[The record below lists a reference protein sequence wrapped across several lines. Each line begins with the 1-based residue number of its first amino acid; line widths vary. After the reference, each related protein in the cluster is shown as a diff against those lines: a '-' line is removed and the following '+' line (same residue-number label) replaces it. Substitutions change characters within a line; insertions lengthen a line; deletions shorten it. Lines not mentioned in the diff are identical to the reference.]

1 MKKIRK
7 FAWTA
12 ALTFCAILWFSMAAF
27 ADDTQEVRD
36 FPGFNGSGSKQVGP
50 IEGSVSYDCWYDDD
64 DSDDDDGGPGAYTYK
79 RGWRYSPG
87 GWWFQNS
94 DGSWPSNGWKH
105 IDGRWYMFDNGG
117 HMMTGWYTDGNGN
130 KFYLNPTDDG
140 TLGSMRIGWQIVGGK
155 AYYFNTM
162 SDGTLG
168 RLLVNTTTPDGYHV
182 GTDGIMAQ

>member
-1 MKKIRK
+1 MRKIRK
-7 FAWTA
+7 FVLTA
-12 ALTFCAILWFSMAAF
+12 ALACCTVLWFSMAAF
-27 ADDTQEVRD
+27 ADNAQEVRD
-36 FPGFNGSGSKQVGP
+36 FPGFNGSGSKQTGP
-50 IEGSVSYDCWYDDD
+50 IEGSISYDCWYDED
-64 DSDDDDGGPGAYTYK
+64 DSDDDNSG
-79 RGWRYSPG
+79 PG

-94 DGSWPSNGWKH
+94 DGSWPSNGWKY
-105 IDGRWYMFDNGG
+105 IDGRWYMFDGGG
-117 HMMTGWYTDGNGN
+117 HMMTGWYTDGNGY

-140 TLGSMRIGWQIVGGK
+140 TMGSMRIGWQIIDGK